1 MTAIAMTQGLFDD
14 DDLPESTGRSRLLRF
29 ALGSAAL
36 LAAAAAV
43 WAFFQMT
50 GARPVAR
57 LLIEGELRRVSVGEI
72 DTVVRPL
79 LDARFVDV
87 DLNAVHTTVQVLPW
101 VARVRA
107 EREWPATVRVRVWE
121 RVPAA
126 RWGKNS
132 LLDGD
137 AVIFAPEGREVPESL
152 PELTGPDGSATRVL
166 DTYRRLAARLDGS
179 LFALQGLNEDARGD
193 WTGFTRNGIALHF
206 GRDEPVATTDA
217 LLGPATQALAGNIAA
232 VKYVDL
238 RYTNGFSV
246 GWREPAADPK
256 RN

>member
-1 MTAIAMTQGLFDD
+1 MTAIAMTQDLLD
-14 DDLPESTGRSRLLRF
+14 DDLPETTGHSRLLRF
-29 ALGSAAL
+29 ALGTAAL

-43 WAFFQMT
+43 WVFFQMT

-57 LLIEGELRRVSVGEI
+57 LLIEGELRRVGVGEI
-72 DTVVRPL
+72 DIAVRPL

-87 DLNAVHTTVQVLPW
+87 DLNVVRSTVQTLPW

-107 EREWPATVRVRVWE
+107 EREWPATVRVRLWE

-126 RWGKNS
+126 RWGKDA

-137 AVIFAPEGREVPESL
+137 AVLFSPEGREVPEVL
-152 PELTGPDGSATRVL
+152 PELSGPEGSEARVL
-166 DTYRRLAARLDGS
+166 DIYRQLSARLDGS
-179 LFALQGLNEDARGD
+179 LFALQGLTEDARGD
-193 WTGFTRNGIALHF
+193 WTGFTRNGIALRF
-206 GRDEPVATTDA
+206 GRDEPLATTDV
-217 LLGPATQALAGNIAA
+217 LLGPATQALAEDIAT

-246 GWREPAADPK
+246 GWREPAPDTK
-256 RN
+256 RE

>member
-1 MTAIAMTQGLFDD
+1 MTAIAMTQDLLD
-14 DDLPESTGRSRLLRF
+14 DDLPEPAGLSKLLRF

-43 WAFFQMT
+43 WVFFQMT

-57 LLIEGELRRVSVGEI
+57 LLIEGELRRVGVRE
-72 DTVVRPL
+72 VEAAVRPL
-79 LDARFVDV
+79 LDASFVDV
-87 DLNAVHTTVQVLPW
+87 DLDAVHLTVQGLPW

-107 EREWPATVRVRVWE
+107 EREWPATVRVRLWE

-126 RWGKNS
+126 RWGKDS

-137 AVIFAPEGREVPESL
+137 AVVFGPEGREVAESL
-152 PELTGPDGSATRVL
+152 PELTGPDGSAARVL
-166 DTYRRLAARLDGS
+166 DTYRRLSARLDGS

-193 WTGFTRNGIALHF
+193 WTGVTHGGIALHF
-206 GRDEPVATTDA
+206 GREEPLAAVDV
-217 LLGPATQALAGNIAA
+217 LLGPATLALAGNVAA

-246 GWREPAADPK
+246 GWREPAADSK